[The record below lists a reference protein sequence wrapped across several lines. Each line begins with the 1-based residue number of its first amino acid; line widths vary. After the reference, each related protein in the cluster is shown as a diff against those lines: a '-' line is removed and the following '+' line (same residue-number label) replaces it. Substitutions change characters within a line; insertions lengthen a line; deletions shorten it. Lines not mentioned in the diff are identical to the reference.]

1 MDLSAFRQ
9 DDLVTSIEICAFC
22 RRDAEAVDGFVA
34 GHEAAMCNDCAAV
47 LADELAD
54 HRRGIL
60 RERVRTLPSPA
71 RLHAWLDQRVVG
83 QDQAKRV
90 LAVQV
95 HNHYKR
101 LAWRGMHDADDAAP
115 GKCNVLL
122 SGPTGSGK
130 TRLLESLARCLDVPF
145 AAVDATTLTPSGHQG
160 AGVESVIHA
169 LLRDCDWD
177 SACAARGIVYLDE
190 LDKLGG
196 PDPDGRGAGVQQT
209 LLQCLEGR
217 RVSVQ
222 RPNGRWLSV
231 STRDVLFVGGGVFA
245 REEAPPGSGGTCPQ
259 KDARWLLRQGLIPE
273 LVGRFPVHVPLD
285 PPDVHV
291 LRRLLTEPPD
301 APVRQ
306 MEALLAAD
314 GCGLRVSDPALE
326 CMARNALLRGMG
338 ARGLFAEVE
347 RVLRDA
353 LFEVPG
359 RPDVEWVD
367 VDLDSQGVAARL
379 VPRRDGVLADS
390 SAA

>member
-1 MDLSAFRQ
+1 MDLSAFRH

-54 HRRGIL
+54 HQHAIL
-60 RERVRTLPSPA
+60 RERVRALPSPA
-71 RLHAWLDQRVVG
+71 RLHAWLDHRVVG
-83 QDQAKRV
+83 QEQAKRV

-101 LAWRGMHDADDAAP
+101 LAWRGMHGTDAGP

-160 AGVESVIHA
+160 AGIESVIQA

-177 SACAARGIVYLDE
+177 PACAARGIVYLDE

-217 RVSVQ
+217 RVGVQ

-245 REEAPPGSGGTCPQ
+245 RDGRAAGGARPGED
-259 KDARWLLRQGLIPE
+259 DARWLLRQGLIPE

-285 PPDVHV
+285 PPGIDV

-314 GCGLRVSDPALE
+314 GCALQVSGAALE
-326 CMARNALLRGMG
+326 RMAGNALRRGMG

-347 RVLRDA
+347 GVLRDA

-359 RPDVEWVD
+359 RADVERVNVD
-367 VDLDSQGVAARL
+367 VDGDKVAARL
-379 VPRRDGVLADS
+379 VPRRRVFADS